1 MPTLPVPFISLNK
14 SADKTG
20 LSSFTQGQMDG
31 YFLPYDGPDGMK
43 YMWCKRPGKT
53 LFCNLAENG
62 PVDGLHYWP
71 RQQKLMAVSNGNVYQ
86 VTSIGGKTDVTGTA
100 TMVSR
105 SRPSFADVAGTNI
118 YAASGGKIGEYPAA
132 STGTYLTDS
141 QAPTTVN
148 FLATINQTLV
158 AQRVDSSR
166 FDWSEVAAPTD
177 WLGLYANAE
186 AEPDLTKTMKV
197 ANNYLYFF
205 GQNTIEIWRD
215 DGETFVRELQGS
227 IPRGTLAKHSV
238 TNINGAFYFLDDT
251 REVCRLN
258 GFSPEVI
265 SNPSLSRY
273 LRSFS
278 TFSDALGD
286 YLRVDGKHFYILSF
300 PTEGKTLVFDIALNQ
315 WHEWSYWNPVLAQHE
330 AWIGNC
336 VAESPEWNKT
346 LIGDRRTGKIWTMEG
361 TTDDGADIRSVI
373 RTDFV
378 DRGKPDVWKFSHDL
392 TLIFKRS
399 DTNTTPKKMAIRWRD
414 EGATEWNTTQE
425 VEIEAQSQTELLVSL
440 RRLGRYKRRQ
450 WEFIMSD
457 STQAAL
463 LSVTERFDY
472 GR

>member
-1 MPTLPVPFISLNK
+1 MPTLPINFTSLNK

-20 LSSFTQGQMDG
+20 MSAFTQGQIDG

-53 LFCNLAENG
+53 LFCNLMENG
-62 PVDGLHYWP
+62 PVDGLYHWT
-71 RQQKLMAVSNGNVYQ
+71 RQQKLIAVSNGKVFRID
-86 VTSIGGKTDVTGTA
+86 SSGAKTDGTGTA
-100 TMVSR
+100 TMTSR
-105 SRPSFADVAGTNI
+105 VRPSFADVSGTNI
-118 YAASGGKIGEYPAA
+118 YAASGGRIGEYPSA
-132 STGTYLTDS
+132 STGTYIADA

-158 AQRVDSSR
+158 AQRAASSQ
-166 FDWSEVAAPTD
+166 FDWSEVAAPTN
-177 WLGLYANAE
+177 WLGLFANAE
-186 AEPDLTKTMKV
+186 AEPDLTQAMKV

-227 IPRGTLAKHSV
+227 IPRGTLAKDSI
-238 TNINGAFYFLDDT
+238 TNINGSFYFIDDT

-258 GFSPEVI
+258 GFTPEVI

-273 LRSFS
+273 IRSFG
-278 TFSDALGD
+278 TFSDAKGD
-286 YLRVDGKHFYILSF
+286 YLRIEGKHFYIISF
-300 PTEGKTLVFDIALNQ
+300 PVEGKTLVYDIALNQ
-315 WHEWSYWNPVLAQHE
+315 WYEWSYWNAITAQSE

-346 LIGDRRTGKIWTMEG
+346 LVGDRRTGKIWMMEG
-361 TTDDGADIRSVI
+361 TTDDGSDIRSVI
-373 RTDFV
+373 RTDFM
-378 DRGKPDVWKFSHDL
+378 DRGQSDNWKFCHDL

-399 DTNTTPKKMAIRWRD
+399 DTSTTPKTMFIRWRD
-414 EGATEWNTTQE
+414 EGSTDWSESRE
-425 VEIEAQSQTELLVSL
+425 VEIEAQSHTELRVQT

-450 WEFIMSD
+450 WEFVMSD
-457 STQAAL
+457 PSQSAL